1 MNNADR
7 IAKLKDRAMNAEA
20 LAESR
25 RLQIEWLAG
34 ELAKRVG
41 KAIRDDGEAW
51 CYDLPAESRDKLCPF
66 DKCAVCWADA
76 AEVAVTPLEA
86 YLKPEYRAVRQNG
99 TAEAGR

>member
-1 MNNADR
+1 MSDADR
-7 IAKLKDRAMNAEA
+7 IAELKNRAMDAEA
-20 LAESR
+20 VAENR

-41 KAIRDDGEAW
+41 KAVRDDGEMW

-86 YLKPEYRAVRQNG
+86 YLKPEYRQCARTG
-99 TAEAGR
+99 LSRDGR

>member
-7 IAKLKDRAMNAEA
+7 IAKLKGRAMDAEA
-20 LAESR
+20 VAENR

-41 KAIRDDGEAW
+41 VAIRDDGETV
-51 CYDLPAESRDKLCPF
+51 CGDLPAEERDKLCPNG
-66 DKCAVCWADA
+66 CAECWSIA

-86 YLKPEYRAVRQNG
+86 YLKPERRQC
-99 TAEAGR
+99 AARAGR